1 MLALIS
7 QPALNFQSCCK
18 VASCRKGARE
28 PPPSSGACRQ
38 LWNSSYAAVLGQ
50 EPRVRHTFQ
59 REKTHPAVEMM
70 SIWHPFL
77 LLPSLTQP
85 SQQLAQELQQW
96 LPWDLGVVHLL
107 EALSSSKTNTFLG
120 KGQSIQH
127 NCHKETS
134 HPLVLPP
141 GDNSLSWKKIS
152 ACFNQLLRGFL

>member
-7 QPALNFQSCCK
+7 QTALNFQSCCK

-28 PPPSSGACRQ
+28 PPPSSGACKQ

-50 EPRVRHTFQ
+50 EPRLKHTFQ
-59 REKTHPAVEMM
+59 RGKKTHPAVEMM

-85 SQQLAQELQQW
+85 SQQLPQELQQW

-107 EALSSSKTNTFLG
+107 EALSSSKRHTFFGEGTVHSTQLSRGNKPSFSVPPKRQQFILETNHCLF
-120 KGQSIQH
+120 
-127 NCHKETS
+127 
-134 HPLVLPP
+134 
-141 GDNSLSWKKIS
+141 
-152 ACFNQLLRGFL
+152 

>member
-28 PPPSSGACRQ
+28 PPPSSGACKQ

-50 EPRVRHTFQ
+50 EPRVKHTFQ
-59 REKTHPAVEMM
+59 RDKKTHPAVEMM

-85 SQQLAQELQQW
+85 SQQLPQEFQPW

-107 EALSSSKTNTFLG
+107 EALSSSKINTFLG
-120 KGQSIQH
+120 RGWSIQH

-134 HPLVLPP
+134 QPLVLPSR
-141 GDNSLSWKKIS
+141 GNSLSWK
-152 ACFNQLLRGFL
+152 

>member
-7 QPALNFQSCCK
+7 QTALNFQSCCK

-28 PPPSSGACRQ
+28 PPPSSGACKQ

-50 EPRVRHTFQ
+50 EPGLRHTFQ
-59 REKTHPAVEMM
+59 RGKKTHSAVEMM

-85 SQQLAQELQQW
+85 SQQLPQELQQW
-96 LPWDLGVVHLL
+96 LPRDLGVAHLL
-107 EALSSSKTNTFLG
+107 EALSSSKRHTFLG
-120 KGQSIQH
+120 RGQSIQH

-141 GDNSLSWKKIS
+141 RGVSLSWKQIS
-152 ACFNQLLRGFL
+152 ACFNQLL